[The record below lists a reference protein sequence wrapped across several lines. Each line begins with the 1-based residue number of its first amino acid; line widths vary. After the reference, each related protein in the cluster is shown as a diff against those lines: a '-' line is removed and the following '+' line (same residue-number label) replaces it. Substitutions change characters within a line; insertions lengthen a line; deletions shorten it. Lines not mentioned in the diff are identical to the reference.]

1 MTFFYCIMIY
11 SATYNKCTFLEQKN
25 PDARLLKGRVIR
37 NYNEL
42 CIIIG
47 HCDPHDSPMSGACA
61 NMGMTT
67 DNGVR
72 EVQETYCRRTNLTW
86 TDEMDRCLTELLV
99 NQVLSGNKL
108 EKNFKTSAYI
118 AVLTA
123 LNQRFGLNLTKE
135 NIISRLNAWRKQY
148 GLLKEM
154 LSQGNFEWDEGCKMV
169 VATDLEW
176 NEYIKVYSVLL
187 NIKLVPK
194 LFFII
199 FICYYNTL
207 ASS

>member
-1 MTFFYCIMIY
+1 
-11 SATYNKCTFLEQKN
+11 
-25 PDARLLKGRVIR
+25 
-37 NYNEL
+37 
-42 CIIIG
+42 
-47 HCDPHDSPMSGACA
+47 MSGACA